1 MDAIKLIEQVIEQY
15 YEEMGD
21 LCFEAE
27 QVTLAD
33 GTDTFADPED
43 AERFE
48 TLESEID
55 DLHEMKSKLKRLEA
69 GVRI

>member
-1 MDAIKLIEQVIEQY
+1 MDAIKLIERVIEQY

-33 GTDTFADPED
+33 GTNAFADTEE

-48 TLESEID
+48 ALESEID

-69 GVRI
+69 GERI